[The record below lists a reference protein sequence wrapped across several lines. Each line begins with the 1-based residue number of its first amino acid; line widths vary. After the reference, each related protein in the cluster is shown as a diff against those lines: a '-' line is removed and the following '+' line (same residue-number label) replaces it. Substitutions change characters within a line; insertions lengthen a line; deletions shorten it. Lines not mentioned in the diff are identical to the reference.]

1 MKRKARQKEVFID
14 RAKMMNSPIIFADQ
28 QKPVGFSSDLKGN
41 YQKKNIQTASIA
53 LLRLNINPKIIKLG
67 LR

>member
-1 MKRKARQKEVFID
+1 
-14 RAKMMNSPIIFADQ
+14 MMNSPIIFADQ

-53 LLRLNINPKIIKLG
+53 LSKLNINRQVIQLG
-67 LR
+67 LRKVISNTGIQGRWRTL